1 MNIPTIPICPP
12 KKDTIIIRPTGC
24 SNNKNY
30 LTWNDIKNKPFQ
42 NIDKTF
48 FSVDTSGNITLSKDL
63 NNNINYLNITVN
75 EIKADS
81 NIQPDWNQ
89 NDETKKDYIKNRPF
103 YEGTSVENLGTTFEG
118 WRASCQSH
126 GEDSMVINAN
136 VAGIDY
142 QDVEGLVQ
150 TDTNGRYVHYYFG
163 ENRDYRIEVDRGMA
177 QVTIRPA
184 GTEYYF
190 YKVSS
195 TVKQIDPKYL
205 PFEQADWNQNDD
217 TKKDYVKGRTHWV
230 EEKTILEETTF
241 TIEES
246 ADSFAFGNFPVTL
259 SAGDICNVMYDGEA
273 YTGTPYVWEDSASIN
288 LGEFLVYF
296 QNQPDGLCAITIYS
310 YPGEHT
316 ISILQKV
323 YHPIPDEYI
332 PNWVASIDNIM
343 QPDWNQ
349 NDETAKDYIKGRP
362 GGYYGE
368 ITTTTLAI
376 DAIKQDESD
385 KLTDVH
391 VYKDNFEYKSSIDVE
406 IHCSSGTINRTLT
419 KRQIPEYVLSEYN
432 KDIYGNAHL
441 IHASQPDTGE
451 DLAMYYEG
459 DWGSTYDIGWHV
471 WAPSL
476 PSGYLEL
483 NVTETKMGPVPFPS
497 EFIPWEESPTATS
510 VLYTAQSLTD
520 VQKNQARA
528 NIGAGTPYTL
538 PQATAEAIGGVKA
551 DSAEAADTQ
560 PVRIGVD
567 GKLYTAP
574 GNTDISLGLT
584 SAAVGQTIKV
594 KAVDASGKPTAWEA
608 ADMPSGGGSDGGLSA
623 NEKTLLLTLL
633 KNAKYAENVQPAYE
647 QLESLFNGGAIV
659 TYTVTNNLTDLTTD
673 NEAATITA
681 GFPYKAT
688 LADADG
694 NKPKSVEVV
703 MGGVDV
709 SGEYY
714 ADGVIDIPSVSGELV
729 ITAFAKNTYPVIYN
743 LANTPVTCN
752 ADLYE
757 DTGLAFGS
765 ESADGYTK
773 SWTMVVKVK
782 NVSAGYLWCVNGQKA
797 LSSYYENRWNSDAG
811 DKVMTI
817 NTYIC
822 NTRVSSGITQ
832 ANPDE
837 VCIVITKEA
846 LSQKTAT
853 VHYLSWAGEYVA
865 DTVTG
870 TYAQFFNS
878 AYAAN
883 MMIGGQTGA
892 DFVGTIE
899 EFVIYE
905 GIMQE
910 DEIKVVLGV

>member
-1 MNIPTIPICPP
+1 MAFLDETGLAHFWNQILARLNKFVPAETGKGLSTNDYTTEEKTKLAGIEAGANKITVDSALSSTSTNPVQNNTINTKFDSIQ
-12 KKDTIIIRPTGC
+12 TGID
-24 SNNKNY
+24 NKVPNTRTVNGKA
-30 LTWNDIKNKPFQ
+30 L
-42 NIDKTF
+42 
-48 FSVDTSGNITLSKDL
+48 SGDITLS
-63 NNNINYLNITVN
+63 
-75 EIKADS
+75 
-81 NIQPDWNQ
+81 
-89 NDETKKDYIKNRPF
+89 
-103 YEGTSVENLGTTFEG
+103 
-118 WRASCQSH
+118 AS
-126 GEDSMVINAN
+126 
-136 VAGIDY
+136 
-142 QDVEGLVQ
+142 DVGAVSYDTVQ
-150 TDTNGRYVHYYFG
+150 TLTDAQKAQARENIDSDNIYMVQLEYDGNNYILSANTPYADMKAAYEANKTLYCRVFMNNGNLILPLIRYEPSNDWWLFGIIATNQSYTIGITS
-163 ENRDYRIEVDRGMA
+163 DRIIGISADL
-177 QVTIRPA
+177 VTTADLPTIS
-184 GTEYYF
+184 TTLSS
-190 YKVSS
+190 SS
-195 TVKQIDPKYL
+195 TDSEVP
-205 PFEQADWNQNDD
+205 
-217 TKKDYVKGRTHWV
+217 
-230 EEKTILEETTF
+230 
-241 TIEES
+241 S
-246 ADSFAFGNFPVTL
+246 AKCV
-259 SAGDICNVMYDGEA
+259 YDE
-273 YTGTPYVWEDSASIN
+273 
-288 LGEFLVYF
+288 
-296 QNQPDGLCAITIYS
+296 
-310 YPGEHT
+310 
-316 ISILQKV
+316 LQKR
-323 YHPIPDEYI
+323 
-332 PNWVASIDNIM
+332 N
-343 QPDWNQ
+343 
-349 NDETAKDYIKGRP
+349 
-362 GGYYGE
+362 
-368 ITTTTLAI
+368 L
-376 DAIKQDESD
+376 KQ
-385 KLTDVH
+385 
-391 VYKDNFEYKSSIDVE
+391 
-406 IHCSSGTINRTLT
+406 
-419 KRQIPEYVLSEYN
+419 
-432 KDIYGNAHL
+432 
-441 IHASQPDTGE
+441 
-451 DLAMYYEG
+451 
-459 DWGSTYDIGWHV
+459 
-471 WAPSL
+471 
-476 PSGYLEL
+476 
-483 NVTETKMGPVPFPS
+483 
-497 EFIPWEESPTATS
+497 ATS
-510 VLYTAQSLTD
+510 D
-520 VQKNQARA
+520 
-528 NIGAGTPYTL
+528 TL
-538 PQATAEAIGGVKA
+538 GGVKA
-551 DSAEAADTQ
+551 DPATESDTQ
-560 PVRIGVD
+560 PVRIGND
-567 GKLYTAP
+567 GKLVTAAGKP
-574 GNTDISLGLT
+574 DISLGLT
-584 SAAVGQTIKV
+584 SASVGQTIKV
-594 KAVDASGKPTAWEA
+594 KAVDESGKPTAWEA
-608 ADMPSGGGSDGGLSA
+608 ANMPSGGSSDGGLSA
-623 NEKTLLLTLL
+623 DEKTLLLTLL

-647 QLESLFNGGAIV
+647 QLEALFNGGAIV

-797 LSSYYENRWNSDAG
+797 LSAYYENRWNSDAG

-870 TYAQFFNS
+870 IYGQFFNS
-878 AYAAN
+878 VYAAN

>member
-1 MNIPTIPICPP
+1 MSIAVKSGLPSLGSTEGAVISA
-12 KKDTIIIRPTGC
+12 DEV
-24 SNNKNY
+24 
-30 LTWNDIKNKPFQ
+30 
-42 NIDKTF
+42 
-48 FSVDTSGNITLSKDL
+48 SVSEDGS
-63 NNNINYLNITVN
+63 
-75 EIKADS
+75 AAA
-81 NIQPDWNQ
+81 
-89 NDETKKDYIKNRPF
+89 
-103 YEGTSVENLGTTFEG
+103 SV
-118 WRASCQSH
+118 
-126 GEDSMVINAN
+126 GEDLPRGKSAYEIAKENGFNGTEAEWLASLKGEPGA
-136 VAGIDY
+136 AGASGKD
-142 QDVEGLVQ
+142 
-150 TDTNGRYVHYYFG
+150 G
-163 ENRDYRIEVDRGMA
+163 ENG
-177 QVTIRPA
+177 
-184 GTEYYF
+184 
-190 YKVSS
+190 K
-195 TVKQIDPKYL
+195 
-205 PFEQADWNQNDD
+205 
-217 TKKDYVKGRTHWV
+217 
-230 EEKTILEETTF
+230 
-241 TIEES
+241 
-246 ADSFAFGNFPVTL
+246 
-259 SAGDICNVMYDGEA
+259 
-273 YTGTPYVWEDSASIN
+273 TPYVGDNGNWFVGSDDTGKPSRGEKGDKGDTGAQGIQGEQGIQGVQGEKGEPGSPGAKGDKGDTGATPNLTIGTVTTLNAGQNATASMGGTAESPVLN
-288 LGEFLVYF
+288 LGIPRGTKGE
-296 QNQPDGLCAITIYS
+296 PGMDGVTPTFGI
-310 YPGEHT
+310 
-316 ISILQKV
+316 
-323 YHPIPDEYI
+323 
-332 PNWVASIDNIM
+332 
-343 QPDWNQ
+343 
-349 NDETAKDYIKGRP
+349 
-362 GGYYGE
+362 
-368 ITTTTLAI
+368 
-376 DAIKQDESD
+376 ES
-385 KLTDVH
+385 
-391 VYKDNFEYKSSIDVE
+391 VE
-406 IHCSSGTINRTLT
+406 
-419 KRQIPEYVLSEYN
+419 
-432 KDIYGNAHL
+432 
-441 IHASQPDTGE
+441 TGE
-451 DLAMYYEG
+451 PGTYAEVTMTG
-459 DWGSTYDIGWHV
+459 D
-471 WAPSL
+471 APNHGL
-476 PSGYLEL
+476 RF
-483 NVTETKMGPVPFPS
+483 V
-497 EFIPWEESPTATS
+497 IPRG
-510 VLYTAQSLTD
+510 D
-520 VQKNQARA
+520 K
-528 NIGAGTPYTL
+528 GDKG
-538 PQATAEAIGGVKA
+538 
-551 DSAEAADTQ
+551 D
-560 PVRIGVD
+560 
-567 GKLYTAP
+567 
-574 GNTDISLGLT
+574 TDISLGLT

-797 LSSYYENRWNSDAG
+797 LSSHYENRWNSDAG
-811 DKVMTI
+811 NKVMTI